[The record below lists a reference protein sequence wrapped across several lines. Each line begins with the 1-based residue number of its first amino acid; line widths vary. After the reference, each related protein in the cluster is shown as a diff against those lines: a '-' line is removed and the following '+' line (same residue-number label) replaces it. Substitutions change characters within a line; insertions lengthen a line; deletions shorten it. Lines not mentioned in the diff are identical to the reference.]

1 MWDVE
6 IKLGDLIFE
15 KGTDFISDA
24 IEDISRSAYSHT
36 AGLVKEHELIEANG
50 FKKIGYQ
57 ALDYYAGRIDVYTC
71 NDLTDEQRKAIVDYV
86 IKEVGGHYDYVL
98 FAWEFIRYMFHC
110 MLPYQEGKTV
120 RICSTLWADAYR
132 QVGMDLCPGVKYP
145 SPGDLAISK
154 LLRKVGSL

>member
-1 MWDVE
+1 M
-6 IKLGDLIFE
+6 KLGDLVFV
-15 KGTDFISDA
+15 KGTDIISDA
-24 IEDISRSAYSHT
+24 IEDISKSIYSHT
-36 AGLVKEHELIEANG
+36 AGLVKENVLIEANG
-50 FKKIGYQ
+50 FRKIGYQ
-57 ALDYYAGRIDVYTC
+57 ALDYYAGRTDVYTC
-71 NDLTDEQRKAIVDYV
+71 DDLTDEQGKVIVDYA

-98 FAWEFIRYMFHC
+98 FAWEFIRYMLHC

-145 SPGDLAISK
+145 SPGDLTISK